1 MKTLS
6 YNVGELRRVIKE
18 SSNEFKAKLGPNV
31 ERDNKKNNRESYD
44 KSKERA
50 KDFDGG
56 LEEPK
61 KKEIPPRT
69 DGNATMFDLN
79 PVTEPSKE
87 YQEDQEARMK
97 GYTTKMEMD
106 NGIKKAGATFDSD
119 GKLLKNY
126 QDARDARNKE
136 KEDIESSGLVGRVI
150 YDKDKNKFK
159 KNTLCKEN
167 MKAKRLIFKNTRF
180 MNESQMFDR
189 IPEEYKVDGQKI
201 FMKDGYEN
209 EYLVECEK
217 NEMGVVETN
226 IISYNNKNIMNEQVD
241 RIFDLFQYND
251 KEEKAERN
259 YHTNINE
266 DKEFKDLMDVVRNK
280 ELLK

>member
-31 ERDNKKNNRESYD
+31 ERDNKKNNRESYN

-97 GYTTKMEMD
+97 GYTTKMEED

-136 KEDIESSGLVGRVI
+136 KEDIESSGLVGRVM

-217 NEMGVVETN
+217 NEMGVIETN
-226 IISYNNKNIMNEQVD
+226 IVSYNNKNIMNEQVD

>member
-6 YNVGELRRVIKE
+6 YNVGELKRVIKE

-31 ERDNKKNNRESYD
+31 ERDNKKNNRESYN

>member
-31 ERDNKKNNRESYD
+31 ERDNKKNNRESYN

-61 KKEIPPRT
+61 KKEIPPKT

-87 YQEDQEARMK
+87 YQENQEARMK
-97 GYTTKMEMD
+97 GYITKMEMD
-106 NGIKKAGATFDSD
+106 NGIKKASATFDSD

-217 NEMGVVETN
+217 NEMGVIETN
-226 IISYNNKNIMNEQVD
+226 IVSYNNKNIMNEQVD

-280 ELLK
+280 EIIK

>member
-31 ERDNKKNNRESYD
+31 ERDNKKNNRESYN

-87 YQEDQEARMK
+87 YQENQEARMK
-97 GYTTKMEMD
+97 GYTSKMEMD

-180 MNESQMFDR
+180 LNESQMFDR

-217 NEMGVVETN
+217 NEMGVIETN

-280 ELLK
+280 EIIK

>member
-31 ERDNKKNNRESYD
+31 ERDNKENNRESYN

-97 GYTTKMEMD
+97 GYITKMEKD

-217 NEMGVVETN
+217 NEMGVIETN
-226 IISYNNKNIMNEQVD
+226 IVSYNNKNIMNEQVD

>member
-31 ERDNKKNNRESYD
+31 ESENKRNNGKSYKD
-44 KSKERA
+44 SEERA
-50 KDFDGG
+50 KKYDGG
-56 LEEPK
+56 LTEPK
-61 KKEIPPRT
+61 KKEIPPKV

-79 PVTEPSKE
+79 PRTETSDQYKK
-87 YQEDQEARMK
+87 DQEARMK
-97 GYTTKMEMD
+97 GYTSKLEAEND
-106 NGIKKAGATFDSD
+106 IKKAGATFDDD
-119 GKLLKNY
+119 GKLLKNFE
-126 QDARDARNKE
+126 DARDERNKE
-136 KEDIESSGLVGRVI
+136 KEDIASSGLVGRVL

-159 KNTLCKEN
+159 ENTLTEK

-180 MNESQMFDR
+180 LNENQMFDR

-201 FMKDGYEN
+201 YMKDGYEN

-217 NEMGVVETN
+217 NEMGVIETN
-226 IISYNNKNIMNEQVD
+226 IVSYNNKNIMNEQVD

-280 ELLK
+280 EIIK

>member
-31 ERDNKKNNRESYD
+31 ERDNKENNRESYN

-56 LEEPK
+56 LEDPK

-87 YQEDQEARMK
+87 YQENQAARMK
-97 GYTTKMEMD
+97 GYTSKMEED
-106 NGIKKAGATFDSD
+106 NGIKKASATFDSD

-217 NEMGVVETN
+217 NEMGVIETN
-226 IISYNNKNIMNEQVD
+226 IVSYNNKNIMNEQVD

-280 ELLK
+280 EIIK

>member
-87 YQEDQEARMK
+87 YQENQEARMK
-97 GYTTKMEMD
+97 SYTSKMEME

-217 NEMGVVETN
+217 NEMGVIETN

-280 ELLK
+280 EIIK